1 MRRLAAQN
9 EVFCR
14 SGEPA
19 RVSRRPTAEPVV
31 RAGRVEFAE
40 DRTLAVRRDDQ
51 GDDDQDRSSRKYQ
64 DRGGDAHEDPFLACP
79 SLSVLQREPR
89 SGRVIARG
97 RIVQVDPPASARANR
112 APEINHDVSRF
123 LQPGAASMR

>member
-40 DRTLAVRRDDQ
+40 DRRLAVRRDDQ

-64 DRGGDAHEDPFLACP
+64 DYGGDAHEDPFLACLRCRSFKG
-79 SLSVLQREPR
+79 SLGL
-89 SGRVIARG
+89 GG
-97 RIVQVDPPASARANR
+97 
-112 APEINHDVSRF
+112 
-123 LQPGAASMR
+123 